1 MRRDVF
7 DLFILQL
14 RNVKESLVRVMADM
28 ILMNM

>member
-14 RNVKESLVRVMADM
+14 RNVKESLVRVKADI

>member
-14 RNVKESLVRVMADM
+14 RNVKESLVRVMADI

>member
-1 MRRDVF
+1 MRMDVF

-14 RNVKESLVRVMADM
+14 RNVKESLVRVKADI

>member
-1 MRRDVF
+1 MRMDVF